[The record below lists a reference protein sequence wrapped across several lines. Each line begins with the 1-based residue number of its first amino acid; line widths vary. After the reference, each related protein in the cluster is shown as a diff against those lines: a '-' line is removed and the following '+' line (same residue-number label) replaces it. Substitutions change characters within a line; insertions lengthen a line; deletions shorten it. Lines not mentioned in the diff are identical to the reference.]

1 MQEYMSRIFSLKT
14 REVRWFLPN
23 PRPELARWFGRLSAD
38 AYSRETREDQY
49 LLLPRQVALG
59 VKVREGRLELKY
71 RIGTPGRAW
80 VAPGVPGRLEEWE
93 KFSLQTEAAGPCPLE
108 GGVAARW
115 LPVLKRRLVTLVT
128 PGAEGPAFHAP
139 DQAVRAGVQ
148 LEYTELQIEGTPATT
163 IGLEW
168 PSDQGVRL
176 PETFLGELLGKM
188 DLQGAPSM
196 GYPEF
201 LLTRAVSGRG

>member
-1 MQEYMSRIFSLKT
+1 MPQYMPRTSSLKT
-14 REVRWFLPN
+14 REVRWFLPK
-23 PRPELARWFGRLSAD
+23 PWPDLVQWFEGLSVD
-38 AYSRETREDQY
+38 AYSREVREDRY

-71 RIGTPGRAW
+71 RIGTPGRVW

-93 KFSLQTEAAGPCPLE
+93 KFSLQTEADGPCTIE
-108 GGVAARW
+108 GGVAAGW

-128 PGAEGPAFHAP
+128 AGEDGPSFHAP
-139 DQAVRAGVQ
+139 DQAGRAGVQ
-148 LEYTELQIEGTPATT
+148 LEYTELEIEGTPGTT

-168 PSDQGVRL
+168 PSESGVRL

-188 DLQGAPSM
+188 GLQADDSM

-201 LLTRAVSGRG
+201 LLKRAVSGWG

>member
-1 MQEYMSRIFSLKT
+1 MPKIFSLKT

-23 PRPELARWFGRLSAD
+23 PRPDLVLWFEGLSAD
-38 AYSRETREDQY
+38 AYTREAREDQY

-71 RIGTPGRAW
+71 RIGSPESVW

-93 KFSLQTEAAGPCPLE
+93 KFSLQTEAAGPYAIE
-108 GGVAARW
+108 DRVAACW
-115 LPVLKRRLVTLVT
+115 LPVLKKRLVTLVT
-128 PGAEGPAFHAP
+128 SGENGPAFHAP
-139 DQAVRAGVQ
+139 DQAVTAGVQ
-148 LEYTELQIEGTPATT
+148 LEYTELQIEGTRRTT

-168 PSDQGVRL
+168 PSDSGVRF
-176 PETFLGELLGKM
+176 PETFLGQLLGKM

-201 LLTRAVSGRG
+201 LVTKAVSGRG